1 MKLYKISLLTLGA
14 ALTFTACDGMDDMVY
29 EGGSLT
35 TEQMNET
42 VAAVSERVDA
52 TFSGM
57 YNMMGE
63 ASSVFTSSSRADD
76 FGFIMA
82 AISLSLEGGDAFG
95 ADNGYNWFS
104 TASELSDRNPDYANP
119 YIRYKVPYNQLG
131 MANDVI
137 NQIGEDTEVKEA
149 QYKVAQAKAL
159 RAFDYLSLAPYFQ
172 GSYET
177 CKDKPCIPVLT
188 AGVDYA
194 NNPRA
199 TVAEV
204 YEVILQDLTWAIEHL
219 EGFKRTSKHMVDLN
233 VAYGLRA
240 RANLYM
246 GNWAEAAADAA
257 KAMEGYT
264 PAAINEVNKP
274 AFCRIDEHNW
284 IWGILITEDM
294 GSSYGYRTSASW
306 TSAFTGNGYGPATDN
321 VPQINKIL
329 YDKIPSTDVRKG
341 WWLDEN
347 LHSPNLEGVQWITDG
362 VVMAE
367 GDGIATY
374 ADANGDKHAYT
385 AYTNV
390 KFGMKTGA
398 GSVTNANDW
407 PLMRVEEMILI
418 QAEGLLKSGDE
429 AQARTVLENFVKTYR
444 DPSYNSNASGRS
456 LADEIWFQR
465 RVELWMEGFSVVD
478 TRRLNKPFVRFHLG
492 ADGKPAPTNVPA
504 AFMFNIKADDPWLNM
519 RFPTTETDT
528 NAGIVNN
535 EGGSQPVSE
544 QNPELK
550 DGVTD

>member
-1 MKLYKISLLTLGA
+1 MKLYKISLLTLA
-14 ALTFTACDGMDDMVY
+14 AAFTLTACNDMDDMVY
-29 EGGSLT
+29 EGGSLS
-35 TEQMNET
+35 TEQVNET
-42 VAAVSERVDA
+42 VAALPERVDA

-57 YNMMGE
+57 YNMMGK
-63 ASSVFTSSSRADD
+63 ASSVFTTSGRADD

-95 ADNGYNWFS
+95 GDNGYNWFG

-137 NQIGEDTEVKEA
+137 NQIGEDTEDQEA
-149 QYKVAQAKAL
+149 LYKVAQAKAL
-159 RAFDYLSLAPYFQ
+159 RAFDYLALAPYFQ

-177 CKDKPCIPVLT
+177 SKDKPCIPVLKE
-188 AGVDYA
+188 GVDYA

-204 YEVILQDLTWAIEHL
+204 YEVIMADLDWAIEHL
-219 EGFKRTSKHMVDLN
+219 QGFKRASKHLVDLN

-246 GNWAEAAADAA
+246 GNWAAAAADAQ

-264 PAAINEVNKP
+264 PATREEVGHP
-274 AFCRIDEHNW
+274 AFCNINEHNW
-284 IWGILITEDM
+284 IWGILITEVM
-294 GSSYGYRTSASW
+294 GSDYGYRTSPSW
-306 TSAFTGNGYGPATDN
+306 VSAFTGDGYGPATDN
-321 VPQINKIL
+321 VPQINSIL
-329 YDKIPSTDVRKG
+329 YNKISATDVRKG

-347 LHSPNLEGVQWITDG
+347 LHSDCLAGVQWITDG

-367 GDGIATY
+367 GDDIATY
-374 ADANGDKHAYT
+374 ADEDGNKLEYVP
-385 AYTNV
+385 YTNV

-398 GSVTNANDW
+398 GSTTNANDW

-418 QAEGLLKSGDE
+418 QAEGLLKSGNE
-429 AQARTVLENFVKTYR
+429 AQAKSVLENFVKTYR
-444 DPSYNSNASGRS
+444 DPAYFANLGGRS

-465 RVELWMEGFSVVD
+465 RVELWMEGFSIAD
-478 TRRLNKPFVRFHLG
+478 CRRLNKPIVRFHKDENNNIPD
-492 ADGKPAPTNVPA
+492 AFKFNV
-504 AFMFNIKADDPWLNM
+504 KADDQWLNM

-528 NAGIVNN
+528 NAGVVNN
-535 EGGSQPVSE
+535 EGGAQPVAG
-544 QNPELK
+544 QNGELL
-550 DGVTD
+550 DGVTDPA